1 MYYPLRPAKMEEKPN
16 SNNYSKKTIKKML
29 LWRLSGDQAL
39 IVELCLLMNFHK
51 TTMKEKYLNVTTLFY
66 KFVTL

>member
-1 MYYPLRPAKMEEKPN
+1 
-16 SNNYSKKTIKKML
+16 ML